1 VQSDP
6 SQLRQVFQNLIV
18 NAVTAIGKDGTISL
32 TVYGS
37 EERVSIAV
45 GDTGPG
51 IPKERLDRIF
61 DPLFTTKPDGSGLG
75 LSIGA
80 SILKK
85 LGGKVSVKSEVGKGS
100 IFTVE
105 IPTRFSPP
113 QA

>member
-1 VQSDP
+1 
-6 SQLRQVFQNLIV
+6 
-18 NAVTAIGKDGTISL
+18 
-32 TVYGS
+32 
-37 EERVSIAV
+37 V

-61 DPLFTTKPDGSGLG
+61 DPLFTTRPDGAGLG

-85 LGGKVSVKSEVGKGS
+85 LGGTLSVTSEVEKGS
-100 IFTVE
+100 VFTVE

-113 QA
+113 EA